1 MMARFGKSG
10 IIDQEDPAGLG
21 QRFGHRRPVLAGHGR
36 LVPAALADELLQ
48 GLLRI
53 GHRAQGGRQAHPARE
68 RLNRFAFPLH

>member
-1 MMARFGKSG
+1 LGKVVSSIKKTPPGSANASAIVARYWRATVASS
-10 IIDQEDPAGLG
+10 
-21 QRFGHRRPVLAGHGR
+21 R
-36 LVPAALADELLQ
+36 AALADELLQ